1 MKRRSAIVYYFTVPP
16 TRQEDAIREFIGTF
30 GKGYT
35 ININKASFPVNNLH
49 CYLMYQSNDTVVI
62 SFFESKPI
70 VTVDLELQTYHD
82 IPTIPLMHN
91 AIKANALLNY
101 EDD

>member
-1 MKRRSAIVYYFTVPP
+1 
-16 TRQEDAIREFIGTF
+16 
-30 GKGYT
+30 
-35 ININKASFPVNNLH
+35 
-49 CYLMYQSNDTVVI
+49 MYQGNERVVL

>member
-16 TRQEDAIREFIGTF
+16 ARQEDAIREFIRTF

-35 ININKASFPVNNLH
+35 IDINKVSFPINTLH
-49 CYLMYQSNDTVVI
+49 CYLMYQGNERVVL

>member
-16 TRQEDAIREFIGTF
+16 TRQEDAIREFIRTF

-35 ININKASFPVNNLH
+35 ININKASFPINNLH
-49 CYLMYQSNDTVVI
+49 CYVMYQNNDTVVI

-82 IPTIPLMHN
+82 ISTIPLMHN